1 MDLDDFNRP
10 APNIPI
16 VLDEE
21 TVDFVVPAA
30 VPAKLEWLRFTSS
43 FRFYQA
49 SYVSRPYIL

>member
-16 VLDEE
+16 VLDEV

-30 VPAKLEWLRFTSS
+30 VPAKARVVALYLVFSLLS
-43 FRFYQA
+43 G
-49 SYVSRPYIL
+49 VLC